1 MITLEDLLK
10 LNDAEKEFRELYIK
24 YPEIHQDPPKTVDQL
39 IENEKKYPDY
49 KQIFDRFF
57 KDCPRV
63 GAYLS
68 EKLFDPKDDVALL
81 MHTRFVP
88 GFMHYHEFFEI
99 THVMNGKYRCYI
111 NDTFLELEKGDV
123 CILAPHVYHCPIT
136 HMEEDVVCNVLVR
149 SSTFEKSFFHIMKH
163 NPILLTFFSRSLNE
177 SIGGGYLKFS
187 NEDDKEVE
195 YILLTMLNEFR
206 NRGLY
211 YAPIVNKLMSALFV
225 LLLRNHSNTLVT
237 GFSDH
242 LNFSQKITSVLQHIR
257 ENVQSL
263 TLPELAKKFSYSERQ
278 VSRLLV
284 KYTGKS
290 FTTILQDTRMQQAC
304 MLLKESNRT
313 INEIIFQCGYK
324 NQNHFYTIFKRYYG
338 KTPAQYRRDIL
349 LEKSLKDD
357 GMDFDELI

>member
-1 MITLEDLLK
+1 M
-10 LNDAEKEFRELYIK
+10 
-24 YPEIHQDPPKTVDQL
+24 
-39 IENEKKYPDY
+39 
-49 KQIFDRFF
+49 
-57 KDCPRV
+57 
-63 GAYLS
+63 
-68 EKLFDPKDDVALL
+68 
-81 MHTRFVP
+81 
-88 GFMHYHEFFEI
+88 
-99 THVMNGKYRCYI
+99 
-111 NDTFLELEKGDV
+111 
-123 CILAPHVYHCPIT
+123 
-136 HMEEDVVCNVLVR
+136 
-149 SSTFEKSFFHIMKH
+149 
-163 NPILLTFFSRSLNE
+163 LTFFSRSLNE

-211 YAPIVNKLMSALFV
+211 YAPIVNKLMSAL
-225 LLLRNHSNTLVT
+225 
-237 GFSDH
+237 
-242 LNFSQKITSVLQHIR
+242 QYIR

-304 MLLKESNRT
+304 MLLRESTQT

-324 NQNHFYTIFKRYYG
+324 NQNHFYTIFKKYYG

-349 LEKSLKDD
+349 LEKALKDD
-357 GMDFDELI
+357 SMDFDELI